1 MNFVAR
7 LPPRLKFFAVRRIPH
22 RRFTKLVA
30 RSPAGDQPDAYGIA
44 PGHEPKPIVLNLV
57 NPVGAGRGLVG
68 WGWEARFDEARPSG
82 GQTLTH
88 TLDQHAPNLGGRGAE
103 SNQPLQ

>member
-1 MNFVAR
+1 MRWFTASTTNGKRADQS
-7 LPPRLKFFAVRRIPH
+7 LPLRVISRMPTGSAACHQPEAV
-22 RRFTKLVA
+22 
-30 RSPAGDQPDAYGIA
+30 
-44 PGHEPKPIVLNLV
+44 VLDLV

-68 WGWEARFDEARPSG
+68 GRWEARFDEARPVRG
-82 GQTLTH
+82 KPRTH